1 MTQGTT
7 MAKTHLHRYK
17 LKNLSRKTPIPY
29 YVYICTH
36 QDCSHNIRIELV
48 EGKIAECNRCGDPFI
63 MKLSK
68 LKHGNKIIVKP
79 HCDDCTKT
87 PARLREKKRKIESSI
102 DELMNSIL
110 PDGI

>member
-1 MTQGTT
+1 
-7 MAKTHLHRYK
+7 MAKKHLHKYK
-17 LKNLSRKTPIPY
+17 LRDLSRKTPEPY

-36 QDCSHNIRIELV
+36 QDCSHNIRVELV

-63 MKLSK
+63 MKLAK
-68 LKHGNKIIVKP
+68 LKHGGKLIVRP

-87 PARLREKKRKIESSI
+87 PQRIKEKKKHIERSI

-110 PDGI
+110 P